1 MGVVY
6 FPFLPSH
13 IGEGLYPMEQE
24 IPAPLLQ
31 ILPVQGG
38 LLRIQQGLAVGL
50 GKAQLLPSGGLQI
63 TDHNTLVIGKTCIEV
78 ALIVIV
84 LGRQK
89 EEGDPGKLP
98 PGDLLLIVLL
108 QLLGHNAQRNGLRHT
123 LRGPGGGV
131 SGGRLLGQGGQGL
144 EKTGRRQE
152 DGQVLLPPL
161 Q

>member
-1 MGVVY
+1 MD
-6 FPFLPSH
+6 
-13 IGEGLYPMEQE
+13 QE

-31 ILPVQGG
+31 ILPVHSGH
-38 LLRIQQGLAVGL
+38 LRIQQGLAVGL
-50 GKAQLLPSGGLQI
+50 GKAQFLPSGGLQI
-63 TDHNTLVIGKTCIEV
+63 TDHNVLVIGKIHIGV
-78 ALIVIV
+78 ALIEIV

-89 EEGDPGKLP
+89 EEGDLGKLH
-98 PGDLLLIVLL
+98 PGDLLLIILL
-108 QLLGHNAQRNGLRHT
+108 QLLGHNAQSNGLRHT

-152 DGQVLLPPL
+152 GGHVLLPLL